1 MTRRKLRPEEL
12 DLWRQVTR
20 TTDPLHPERR
30 LPASGHETPEWIPD
44 RETGKKDRSVK
55 ALPDFQIG
63 EKSGRGGAGSL
74 PMPRTDLSMDKKAFT
89 KLRRGKLV
97 PEGRIDL
104 HGMTLEKA
112 HPALIAFILR
122 SFSDG
127 KRLVLVITGKGRAGP
142 DAGPIPTRPGVLR
155 HNVPQWLMRP
165 PLSGMVLQITEAHA
179 RHGGAG
185 AYYVYLRRSRQ

>member
-20 TTDPLHPERR
+20 TTDPLHPERQ
-30 LPASGHETPEWIPD
+30 LTASGQETPEWIPD
-44 RETGKKDRSVK
+44 RETGKKDRSEK

-74 PMPRTDLSMDKKAFT
+74 PMPRTHLSMDKKAFT

-142 DAGPIPTRPGVLR
+142 DTGPIPARPGVLR
-155 HNVPQWLMRP
+155 HNVPQWLTRP
-165 PLSGMVLQITEAHA
+165 PLSGMLLQITEAHA